1 MKKEMLELLK
11 DLADVLEKHK
21 GGLLYTTADNG
32 IHVTQNGD
40 YKKSICIG
48 WPSNGNVSALRRII
62 SNIESNQNDKH

>member
-21 GGLLYTTADNG
+21 GGLHYTTSDNG
-32 IHVTQNGD
+32 IHVTQNDD
-40 YKKSICIG
+40 YKKSICIE

-62 SNIESNQNDKH
+62 SNATIDQVED